1 MPLMMLPFGQQD
13 QLGNEGHNKI
23 IHLIKLL

>member
-1 MPLMMLPFGQQD
+1 MPLMTLPFGQQD
-13 QLGNEGHNKI
+13 QLGNEGHKKI